1 MKKLLI
7 FPILVMLM
15 LISACADT
23 GSATEGMATTTAA
36 QETLEQTTAETTAA
50 MDIFKDSDLEGFAL
64 RIGDT
69 EQYDIYLYTMREEE
83 NGEVINDAIYG
94 ANRLV
99 EETLNIKIEPKLYS
113 DPGPLER
120 MVLSGDD
127 ECDIVT
133 CQDLALGN
141 MALKGYFYDIYEFPN
156 NDFSAPWW
164 PESAVKAYRINNRM
178 VVFSNHMSYFGVSR
192 IRAWFINKQLCAD
205 FGMEV
210 PYQKIYDGV
219 WTLDALGEMMSA
231 AYSDVNGNGVTDAGD
246 KVGYI
251 NLTSFL
257 SFINPTLGL
266 YTYTPD
272 ANGALEYTAD
282 VNRTQ
287 QAVEK
292 LYSMFYESPSV
303 LNVTENIVIDTFKNG
318 DSLFIYDSLNLAA
331 NQLRDSEVEYGILC
345 PPKLDEAQPDYVAVY
360 TDYMHAVP
368 LTAPETDKISLC
380 IEAMTVAGYTEV
392 YPAFVEISLK
402 NKYSYDE
409 DSAKVID
416 LLRSKMFLDVAYTFG
431 AKMST
436 SVRTLLDIK
445 DPNTN
450 VSSYYEKHSSADLA
464 LMEKLNSFGG

>member
-7 FPILVMLM
+7 SLLLACLL
-15 LISACADT
+15 LISACADAGGT
-23 GSATEGMATTTAA
+23 ADETAITTAA
-36 QETLEQTTAETTAA
+36 QETAEQTAGETTAA
-50 MDIFKDSDLEGFAL
+50 MEIFRDSDLEGFAL

-69 EQYDIYLYTMREEE
+69 KQYDIYLYTLRAEE
-83 NGEVINDAIYG
+83 NGEVINDAIYC

-99 EETLNIKIEPKLYS
+99 EETLNIKIEPKLYD

-141 MALKGYFYDIYEFPN
+141 MALKGYFYDISEFPN

-178 VVFSNHMSYFGVSR
+178 VVFSNYMSYFGVSR

-246 KVGYI
+246 KVSYV
-251 NLTSFL
+251 NLPQYL

-266 YTYTPD
+266 YTFTPD
-272 ANGALEYTAD
+272 ANGALEYTPD
-282 VNRTQ
+282 VGKTQ
-287 QAVEK
+287 KAVEK
-292 LYSMFYESPSV
+292 LYSMLYDSPAVFS
-303 LNVTENIVIDTFKNG
+303 TADENPIEIFKNG

-331 NQLRDSEVEYGILC
+331 GHFRDSEVEYGILC
-345 PPKLDEAQPDYVAVY
+345 PPKLDETQPDYVAVY

-450 VSSYYEKHSSADLA
+450 VSSYYEKHSSADIA